1 VKAFIAIILFIVLQS
16 QHLLMVGTIVHYQ
29 WNKKEITAKFC
40 INKNKPKVHC
50 NGKCHLKK
58 QLKNIEEVGQP
69 SSNPNQSKEIKYF
82 ATEPFIVMEE
92 MQFAFAN
99 NGCELLEAHYSTYN
113 INYKYQYSYT
123 KKQPPAVYC

>member
-1 VKAFIAIILFIVLQS
+1 
-16 QHLLMVGTIVHYQ
+16 MVGTIVHYQ

-99 NGCELLEAHYSTYN
+99 NGCDFLEVHYSTFN
-113 INYKYQYSYT
+113 INYKYQYNYT